1 MDSWYNL
8 LTGSLPSISNW
19 PLFAQALATVTLM
32 FAALLFIAALFWL
45 TGKLFAAMLN
55 VKGLSLLVGG
65 VGYMAVSFF
74 AWSVWIFLPWSISG
88 NLNIEQ
94 DGKTLTQS
102 LWLFFATFLLIN
114 LLAKDL
120 LEDLKHWP
128 DEAIGSV
135 GRTYQ
140 TALLVLPFGVPLIL
154 QLMRLK
160 ALKRRKERYLE
171 IIKAL
176 HAEH

>member
-1 MDSWYNL
+1 
-8 LTGSLPSISNW
+8 
-19 PLFAQALATVTLM
+19 
-32 FAALLFIAALFWL
+32 
-45 TGKLFAAMLN
+45 
-55 VKGLSLLVGG
+55 
-65 VGYMAVSFF
+65 MAVSFF
-74 AWSVWIFLPWSISG
+74 AWSVWIFLPWSIFG
-88 NLNIEQ
+88 NLNIEE

-102 LWLFFATFLLIN
+102 LWLFFAIFLLIN

-128 DEAIGSV
+128 DEAIGAV

-140 TALLVLPFGVPLIL
+140 TALLVLPFGVPLVL

-160 ALKRRKERYLE
+160 ALKRRKERYME
-171 IIKAL
+171 IIKVL